1 MRLIADRGF
10 GGMYP
15 ENTVRAVEESVALA
29 DAVAV
34 DVRRCGSGELVVC
47 RDGTVDRVTDGTGR
61 VSELS
66 LADLSMLD
74 VLGTGEGI
82 PRLEAVLDAVPQS
95 VGVVLRLR
103 ETDLAADA
111 LGVAEAFPVQVVVAS
126 SHPGELAAARSVD
139 PSVPRSFS
147 FGEDADPLEALSTAR
162 GLDAAFLLVPVA
174 ACTERLV
181 NEAHLAGMSVNA
193 YPVGSR
199 SEAERL
205 EELGV
210 DGVVADR
217 WGVLPSASSGG
228 RREDR

>member
-10 GGMYP
+10 AGMYP

-47 RDGTVDRVTDGTGR
+47 QDGTVDRVTDGTGR

-66 LADLSMLD
+66 LAELSSLD
-74 VLGTGEGI
+74 TLGTGEGI
-82 PRLEAVLDAVPQS
+82 PRLEAVLDAVPRS

-103 ETDLAADA
+103 ETDLAADILRTA
-111 LGVAEAFPVQVVVAS
+111 AEFPVQVVVAS
-126 SHPGELAAARSVD
+126 PYTGELAAARAAD
-139 PSVPRSFS
+139 PEVPRAFS
-147 FGEDADPLEALSTAR
+147 FGEERDPLEALSTAR
-162 GLDAAFLLVPVA
+162 GLDAAFLLAPVS

-181 NEAHLAGMSVNA
+181 NEAHRAGMSVNA
-193 YPVGSR
+193 YPVASK

-217 WGVLPSASSGG
+217 WGVLPSASN
-228 RREDR
+228 RERG

>member
-29 DAVAV
+29 DAVAL

-47 RDGTVDRVTDGTGR
+47 RDDTVDRVTDGTGR
-61 VSELS
+61 VSELT
-66 LADLSMLD
+66 LADLAALD

-103 ETDLAADA
+103 ETDLAADV
-111 LGVAEAFPVQVVVAS
+111 LSTVSTFPLQAVVAS
-126 SHPGELAAARSVD
+126 GFPGELAAARAAD
-139 PSVPRSFS
+139 QGVPRAFS
-147 FGEDADPLEALSTAR
+147 FREGADPLDALSTAR
-162 GLDAAFLLVPVA
+162 GLGATFLFAPA
-174 ACTERLV
+174 SACTVRLV
-181 NEAHLAGMSVNA
+181 NEAHRAGMSVNA

-205 EELGV
+205 DELGV

-217 WGVLPSASSGG
+217 WGVLPSASNHERG
-228 RREDR
+228 

>member
-47 RDGTVDRVTDGTGR
+47 HDETVDRITDGSGR
-61 VSELS
+61 VDVLS
-66 LADLSMLD
+66 LADLSKLD

-82 PRLEAVLDAVPQS
+82 PRLETVLDAVPRS

-103 ETDLAADA
+103 ETDLAADVIA
-111 LGVAEAFPVQVVVAS
+111 AVAAFPVQVVVAS
-126 SHPGELAAARSVD
+126 HYPGELAAARAAESGI
-139 PSVPRSFS
+139 PRGLSFD
-147 FGEDADPLEALSTAR
+147 EERDPLDALSTAQ
-162 GLDAAFLLVPVA
+162 GVDAAFLFVPA
-174 ACTERLV
+174 SACTERLV
-181 NEAHLAGMSVNA
+181 NEAHRSAVSVNA
-193 YPVGSR
+193 YPVESR

-217 WGVLPSASSGG
+217 WGVLPSASN
-228 RREDR
+228 REQG

>member
-15 ENTVRAVEESVALA
+15 ENTLRAVEESVALA
-29 DAVAV
+29 DAVAL

-61 VSELS
+61 VSELT
-66 LADLSMLD
+66 LADLSTLD

-82 PRLEAVLDAVPQS
+82 PRLEAVLDAVPRS

-103 ETDLAADA
+103 ETDLAADVLRA
-111 LGVAEAFPVQVVVAS
+111 AAAFPVQAVVAS
-126 SHPGELAAARSVD
+126 DSTGELAAARAAD
-139 PSVPRSFS
+139 AGVPRAFT
-147 FGEDADPLEALSTAR
+147 FGEGEDPIGALSTAR
-162 GLDAAFLLVPVA
+162 GLDAAFLLAPVD

-181 NEAHLAGMSVNA
+181 NEAHRAGMSVNA
-193 YPVGSR
+193 YPVVSR

-205 EELGV
+205 AERGV

-217 WGVLPSASSGG
+217 WGVLPSASSRG
-228 RREDR
+228 RR